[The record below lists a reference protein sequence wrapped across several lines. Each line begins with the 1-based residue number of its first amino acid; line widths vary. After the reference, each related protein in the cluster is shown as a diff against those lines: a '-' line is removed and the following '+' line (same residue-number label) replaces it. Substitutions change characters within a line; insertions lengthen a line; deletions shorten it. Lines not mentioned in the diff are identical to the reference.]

1 MNLAPL
7 TQRFV
12 LHFGEMGSRW
22 GINRTVGQIYAL
34 LYVSPRALNA
44 DDIGEALAFSRSN
57 VSMGLKELQSWN
69 LVRLHHLPGDRRE
82 YFQAPEDVWAI
93 FRTLA
98 EERRK
103 REIDPTLS
111 MLREALMEQPSTE
124 DDIHAQERMKQMHDL
139 VELMTGWLAEV
150 QKMDSATLVS
160 LMKMGAKVQKLL
172 EIKDKVK
179 ASFGGRVTEPAAPI
193 QKITDQS

>member
-1 MNLAPL
+1 
-7 TQRFV
+7 
-12 LHFGEMGSRW
+12 
-22 GINRTVGQIYAL
+22 
-34 LYVSPRALNA
+34 
-44 DDIGEALAFSRSN
+44 
-57 VSMGLKELQSWN
+57 MGLKELQSWN

-98 EERRK
+98 VERRK

-111 MLREALMEQPSTE
+111 MLREALMEKPSTE

-179 ASFGGRVTEPAAPI
+179 ASFGGRTTELSTTTR
-193 QKITDQS
+193 KTTDKS